1 MHKIELFDTQKYFK
15 NLGSGWRFNYLTGS
29 IFYENNEIEINKRI
43 YRIVL
48 LKILQAENGLDVFE
62 FLKKTP
68 QYRWLTIKEDFLSG
82 FFLNFSRAMEESIGQ
97 YGFKIEQFKQ
107 PLNEIEKWRI
117 THAH

>member
-48 LKILQAENGLDVFE
+48 LKIL
-62 FLKKTP
+62 
-68 QYRWLTIKEDFLSG
+68 
-82 FFLNFSRAMEESIGQ
+82 
-97 YGFKIEQFKQ
+97 
-107 PLNEIEKWRI
+107 
-117 THAH
+117 